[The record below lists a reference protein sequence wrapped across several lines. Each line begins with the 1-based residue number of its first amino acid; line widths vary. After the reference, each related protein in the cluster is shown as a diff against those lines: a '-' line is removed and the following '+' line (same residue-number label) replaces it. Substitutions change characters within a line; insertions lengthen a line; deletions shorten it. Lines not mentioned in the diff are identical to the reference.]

1 MPSLLPCGLPA
12 ASPEHIQQ
20 FRGIQMYKKLT
31 DQQPTNHPQL
41 KGLRMTRQRREVYDV
56 LMSHRD
62 HPTASEVY
70 ERAKS
75 NMPGISLATVYN
87 CLEALVQHGAVRQ
100 VHFERESSRYCPNL
114 TAHGHFQDEKSGMVI
129 DVPLKKG
136 ASLTDLL
143 DLPEGVQ
150 VNNIEITLTGKLSN

>member
-1 MPSLLPCGLPA
+1 MNNNITDIDHSDDP
-12 ASPEHIQQ
+12 
-20 FRGIQMYKKLT
+20 KLE
-31 DQQPTNHPQL
+31 
-41 KGLRMTRQRREVYDV
+41 GLRMTRQRREVYDV
-56 LMSHRD
+56 LMSLRD

-87 CLEALVQHGAVRQ
+87 CLEALVDHGAVRQ

-114 TAHGHFQDEKSGMVI
+114 TAHGHFQDEQSGAVI

-136 ASLTDLL
+136 ASLADLL
-143 DLPEGVQ
+143 DLPTGVQ
-150 VNNIEITLTGKLSN
+150 VNNIEITLTGKFSN